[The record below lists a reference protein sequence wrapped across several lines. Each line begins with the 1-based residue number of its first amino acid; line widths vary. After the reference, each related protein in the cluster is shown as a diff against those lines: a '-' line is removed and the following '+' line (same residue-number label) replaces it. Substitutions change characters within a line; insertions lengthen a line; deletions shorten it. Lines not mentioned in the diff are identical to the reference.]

1 MGDTDKQSQEE
12 MEGDGCVT
20 TASSST
26 APTTSSTPRSST
38 PTGTQ
43 PNAIPLG
50 NITSDRQAVQVI
62 PHRDQRYTILNKWYH
77 TMLMYPV
84 LSNTEKE

>member
-12 MEGDGCVT
+12 MEDDGCVT
-20 TASSST
+20 TASSSSALT
-26 APTTSSTPRSST
+26 ASSTPRSNT

-62 PHRDQRYTILNKWYH
+62 PHRYQRYNILNKWYY

-84 LSNTEKE
+84 SFNTEKE

>member
-50 NITSDRQAVQVI
+50 NSVQVI
-62 PHRDQRYTILNKWYH
+62 PHRYQRYNILNKWYY
-77 TMLMYPV
+77 TMLMYHV
-84 LSNTEKE
+84 LFNTEKE

>member
-1 MGDTDKQSQEE
+1 MGNTDKQSQEE

-26 APTTSSTPRSST
+26 TPRSSS

-62 PHRDQRYTILNKWYH
+62 PHRYQWCNIGNKWYYA
-77 TMLMYPV
+77 MLIYPV
-84 LSNTEKE
+84 LFNTEKE